1 MSNAIIIN
9 SGMLRMKTM
18 QIFQKTPPKLKKLLP
33 FFLIFLAVIYLS
45 EREKQ
50 IPLSPP
56 QMKLLSQEMRTP
68 ESKDFILS
76 DLQGNTLR
84 LADFRGNVVLLNV
97 FATWCPPCREE
108 MPSIESLYRAYQSK
122 GFLVLGV
129 STDTNG
135 EEVLPPFIKE
145 YTLTFPIVVDTD
157 KQVSQQYQVR
167 GIPATFL
174 LDQHGR
180 IAGMVSGGVDW
191 NSGEAHA
198 LIEQLLQE

>member
-1 MSNAIIIN
+1 
-9 SGMLRMKTM
+9 M
-18 QIFQKTPPKLKKLLP
+18 QIFQKIPPKLKKLLP
-33 FFLIFLAVIYLS
+33 FLLIFLAVVYLS
-45 EREKQ
+45 EREKRF
-50 IPLSPP
+50 PLPAP
-56 QMKLLSQEMRTP
+56 QMKLLAQEMRAAEP
-68 ESKDFILS
+68 KDFTLS
-76 DLQGNTLR
+76 NVQGNTVQ
-84 LADFRGNVVLLNV
+84 LADFRGNVVLLNI

-122 GFLVLGV
+122 GFVVLGV

-135 EEVLPPFIKE
+135 EDVLPSFIKE
-145 YTLTFPIVVDTD
+145 YTLTFPIVFDTG
-157 KQVSQQYQVR
+157 KQVSQQYRVR

-180 IAGMVSGGVDW
+180 IAGVVSGGVDW